1 MRVITGLSK
10 GRKLESPRGT
20 ETRPTSEMT
29 KEAVF
34 SMIQFE
40 IEGAV
45 FGDFFAGSGQMGVEA
60 LSREAKQVVFVE
72 NARDAINVVKNNVAA
87 VGGNEISQIIT
98 EDIFSYIKTC
108 NIKFDIVFID
118 PPYKSG
124 VLDDLL
130 PLITAKMSGDGI
142 ILCETEKTDD
152 TPADAGEFTKTKEN
166 RYGKA
171 KISCYRRK

>member
-40 IEGAV
+40 IEDAV

-60 LSREAKQVVFVE
+60 LSRGAKQVVFVE
-72 NARDAINVVKNNVAA
+72 NARDAINVVRNNVTA
-87 VGGNEISQIIT
+87 VDGNEISQIIT

-108 NIKFDIVFID
+108 NIKFDIVFLD

-124 VLDDLL
+124 ILPDLL
-130 PLITAKMSGDGI
+130 PLTAYKMSGGGI
-142 ILCETEKTDD
+142 IICETERTED
-152 TPADAGEFTKTKEN
+152 TPDDAGEFQKVKETK
-166 RYGKA
+166 YGKA
-171 KISCYRRK
+171 KISCYRKK